1 MNVDAVDQEA
11 GLVTEEMEVEDI
23 DHDHEIDIGPL
34 DHIGDQD
41 QETEKEGVVLGPIQ
55 GKEGKLR
62 IVECEIFT
70 INLSLGACLLGI
82 SQMFFHQIHRRRSR
96 SRGSR
101 EHDKKTDNTSNGSS
115 RSKPERD
122 ESPA

>member
-1 MNVDAVDQEA
+1 MLNPPQANCLLLYQIYCRMIQTEKGVDENEIEIAIDVNVDAVDQEA

-34 DHIGDQD
+34 DHIGDPD

-55 GKEGKLR
+55 EKEGKLR

-70 INLSLGACLLGI
+70 INL
-82 SQMFFHQIHRRRSR
+82 
-96 SRGSR
+96 
-101 EHDKKTDNTSNGSS
+101 
-115 RSKPERD
+115 
-122 ESPA
+122 